1 MLFCNMFFEKM
12 NELGADSL
20 DIVELTGAFME
31 TFDIFIS
38 DEDVQSLVHK
48 DFIGPDI
55 EIQNF
60 LGLIMY
66 KIEERER
73 LEKEEK

>member
-1 MLFCNMFFEKM
+1 MENLSLTCPIYML
-12 NELGADSL
+12 AP
-20 DIVELTGAFME
+20 

-38 DEDVQSLVHK
+38 DEEVQSLVHK

>member
-1 MLFCNMFFEKM
+1 ML
-12 NELGADSL
+12 AP
-20 DIVELTGAFME
+20 

-38 DEDVQSLVHK
+38 DEEVQSLVHK

>member
-1 MLFCNMFFEKM
+1 MFFEKM

>member
-1 MLFCNMFFEKM
+1 
-12 NELGADSL
+12 
-20 DIVELTGAFME
+20 ME

-38 DEDVQSLVHK
+38 DEEVQSLVHK
-48 DFIGPDI
+48 DFIGSDI

>member
-1 MLFCNMFFEKM
+1 MFFEKM

-48 DFIGPDI
+48 DFTGPDI